1 MVLLCAENALRPGI
15 PSICLDSRGGPTRA
29 AEWFH
34 GLGGKDRQPWA
45 LEAGMKDGE
54 GREALFLSLL
64 LGGVHSVWAAVDG
77 QEAGHS
83 VP

>member
-1 MVLLCAENALRPGI
+1 MGAENALRPGI
-15 PSICLDSRGGPTRA
+15 PSICLDSQGGPTRA

-34 GLGGKDRQPWA
+34 GLGGEAWQPRA

-54 GREALFLSLL
+54 GREAPFLSLL
-64 LGGVHSVWAAVDG
+64 LGGVHRAWAAVDG